1 MTPDETMGNLPV
13 SLRLGDELVAE
24 TVSNRF
30 GEFQM
35 EYEERAQLKLCI
47 HLTDSKMIQ
56 VPLKKLTA
64 DQTGAVAGRRYSRK
78 RSGDSR

>member
-1 MTPDETMGNLPV
+1 MENLPV
-13 SLRLGDELVAE
+13 SLRLGKELVAE

-35 EYEERAQLKLCI
+35 EYEERAQLRLCI
-47 HLTDSKMIQ
+47 HLADSKIIQ

-64 DQTGAVAGRRYSRK
+64 DQTGVAVGRKTSRK
-78 RSGDSR
+78 RSGDRQ